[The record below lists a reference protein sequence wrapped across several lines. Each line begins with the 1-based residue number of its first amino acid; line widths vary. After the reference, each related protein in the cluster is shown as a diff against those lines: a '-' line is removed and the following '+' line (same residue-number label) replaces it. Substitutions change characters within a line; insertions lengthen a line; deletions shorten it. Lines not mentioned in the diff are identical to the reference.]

1 MNTCD
6 KFYWI
11 KDHPAFIN
19 KALLPVELEIDP
31 HMVCPITNRIEDY
44 KPLNTQHQLWVEV
57 LIPQFN
63 SDEQKWEHAHDW
75 NLDTGGNTW
84 EEMIEKLYLLVL
96 EHYGDYTDEDVDK
109 KNAEVYGYKISRQ
122 TITGKPRKLKVR
134 WNITGGWVNKWSDD
148 ILDDS
153 TRSTYFLEMDEVKGT
168 INALTEY
175 RKTCNISEYDAVDAE
190 LEKNQYILFEQQIS
204 LQTGIDLV
212 RK

>member
-31 HMVCPITNRIEDY
+31 HMVCPLTNRIEDFQ
-44 KPLNTQHQLWVEV
+44 PLNTKHVLWVEV
-57 LIPQFN
+57 MIPHFDE
-63 SDEQKWEHAHDW
+63 DEQKWVHAHDW
-75 NLDTGGNTW
+75 NLDTGGDTW
-84 EEMIEKLYLLVL
+84 EDMIEKLYDLVV
-96 EHYGDYTDEDVDK
+96 EHYGEYTDEDVDN
-109 KNAEVYGYKISRQ
+109 KNAEVYGYRIKNS
-122 TITGKPRKLKVR
+122 TITSKSRKLKAR
-134 WNITGGWVNKWSDD
+134 WKLGWSWDKKWSND
-148 ILDDS
+148 ILDELS
-153 TRSTYFLEMDEVKGT
+153 TETYRTEMIEVEGT
-168 INALTEY
+168 IKALTEY
-175 RKTCNISEYDAVDAE
+175 RKTCNISEYEEVDAE